1 MLTHI
6 PFQSWCATCVAARGK
21 QQWRRRR
28 KPKIQDTESDKSG
41 IPLTEIDYI
50 FVGSMDGQGVAT
62 ILAAVAVDT
71 GYGFAELATCK
82 GGSDLGAIAT
92 LKSLVLR
99 GRPGWSASFAF
110 RW

>member
-1 MLTHI
+1 MPHRKSKKLRVPRKVVLPTEAERERHMLTHI

-41 IPLTEIDYI
+41 IPLAEIDYI

-71 GYGFAELATCK
+71 GWLC
-82 GGSDLGAIAT
+82 
-92 LKSLVLR
+92 
-99 GRPGWSASFAF
+99 
-110 RW
+110 